1 MKPKYGHLMEESD
14 IGSGEKTPAEME
26 DLEQTRHLR
35 EQQEQAMQQ
44 AHPLDGGS
52 LQQVTE
58 EQQFINQHES
68 HTPHGV
74 TDSPEAEGQ
83 AAGGQEQPKEQ
94 KAAMPPKTVQK
105 AQRSASAHGRTGQ

>member
-1 MKPKYGHLMEESD
+1 MAPKYAHFMEESD

-26 DLEQTRHLR
+26 DLEQTRNLR
-35 EQQEQAMQQ
+35 EQQEQARQQ
-44 AHPLDGGS
+44 ARPMDGGL

-74 TDSPEAEGQ
+74 VEDTPADETGPAERDMQVEDAMAPKPMQKGKKADAPQGQ
-83 AAGGQEQPKEQ
+83 QA
-94 KAAMPPKTVQK
+94 
-105 AQRSASAHGRTGQ
+105 R